1 MEKSKNIDSPLGEKK
16 ERGSSLPMVGS
27 PSDAF
32 SCRRFTLN
40 YSSITISPLKASR
53 TPWPARVRGSAERND
68 ERETEVRVRTVAGA
82 PGQTAS

>member
-53 TPWPARVRGSAERND
+53 TPTLEYANEAALTALTNAR
-68 ERETEVRVRTVAGA
+68 
-82 PGQTAS
+82 P

>member
-53 TPWPARVRGSAERND
+53 TPKYECAYEA
-68 ERETEVRVRTVAGA
+68 A
-82 PGQTAS
+82 

>member
-53 TPWPARVRGSAERND
+53 TP
-68 ERETEVRVRTVAGA
+68 
-82 PGQTAS
+82 

>member
-53 TPWPARVRGSAERND
+53 TPWHEYAYEAALLAKTHAR
-68 ERETEVRVRTVAGA
+68 
-82 PGQTAS
+82 P

>member
-53 TPWPARVRGSAERND
+53 TPWYELATEAAPYALTHARPQYAC
-68 ERETEVRVRTVAGA
+68 A
-82 PGQTAS
+82 